1 MPTAATASVPR
12 RPTQN
17 RSTSTYN
24 VWKIMLTSMKLVVLS
39 RWPVSDPVVRSCMVA
54 GIICGQFCAYTGPVI
69 RDVGMVLGWLT
80 PRERWPWL
88 ALVPLVSIGA
98 LIEAGGAL
106 ATFGLLRL
114 VVDPDQVRTA
124 PVVSQVWRAWP
135 VDDPRAVVAT
145 LALGVGVFYLARALF
160 LSWIEW
166 VRHGVIF
173 NSSSAAAERLLARYL
188 AADYLFHVRR
198 RSASLIQPMTRAS
211 DIAFELVAG
220 SAVNILAE
228 AVTIAALALV
238 LLSAAPPITMAAVTI
253 VLAVLVGPI
262 VLMRR
267 SWERVGEAERTLQQQ
282 QLHVLQQSLG
292 AIKDVKVSGRQ
303 PFFEEQFRRVKRDL
317 SRVKQRRSWAA
328 SAARHGV
335 ETTLVLSMLLVVFL
349 VMRESASGSDTVSIL
364 ALFAYTGFRV
374 IPSANRIMLN
384 VGYLREAHPWVAEMD
399 ADMRTLRA
407 PTQRPF
413 SPEPPLLVEALACEE
428 VSFRYDVDA
437 PFALDRVSL
446 TIRRG
451 QSVGIVGV
459 TGAGKST
466 LVDILLGL
474 VAPTSGRVV
483 IDGEPLEGRERAWHR
498 QIGYVSQDVYLLDDS
513 LRRNIAFGIPDG
525 AIDESRLA
533 AAVALARLDEV
544 VAALPQK
551 LETVIGENGVR
562 LSGGQR
568 QRIAIARALYH
579 EPAVLFFDEAT
590 AALDNQTEREVTE
603 AIAAVHG
610 TRTVIAI
617 AHRLSTVKGC
627 DQLIYLKDGRVA
639 GVGTYQEL
647 LGDPG
652 FRQLT

>member
-1 MPTAATASVPR
+1 MR
-12 RPTQN
+12 DIR
-17 RSTSTYN
+17 
-24 VWKIMLTSMKLVVLS
+24 VVLS
-39 RWPVSDPVVRSCMVA
+39 
-54 GIICGQFCAYTGPVI
+54 
-69 RDVGMVLGWLT
+69 WLT
-80 PRERWPWL
+80 RRERWPWL
-88 ALVPLVSIGA
+88 LLVPLVSIGA

-114 VVDPDQVRTA
+114 VVEPELVRTA
-124 PVVSQVWRAWP
+124 PVVSQIWRAWP
-135 VDDPRAVVAT
+135 VDDPRAVVAM
-145 LALGVGVFYLARALF
+145 LALGVGAFYLARGLF
-160 LSWIEW
+160 LSWVEW
-166 VRHGVIF
+166 VRQGVVF
-173 NSSSAAAERLLARYL
+173 TSSSIAAERLLARYL

-211 DIAFELVAG
+211 DVAFELVAG

-238 LLSAAPPITMAAVTI
+238 LLSSAPPITLIAVVI
-253 VLAVLVGPI
+253 VLAVVAGPI
-262 VLMRR
+262 VWTRR
-267 SWERVGEAERTLQQQ
+267 SWERIGETERGLLQQ

-303 PFFEEQFRRVKRDL
+303 PFFEEQFRHVKRDL
-317 SRVKQRRSWAA
+317 SGVKQRRSWAA
-328 SAARHGV
+328 SASRHAV
-335 ETTLVLSMLLVVFL
+335 ETTLVLSMLMVVFL
-349 VMRESASGSDTVSIL
+349 VMRDHASGGDTVSVL

-384 VGYLREAHPWVAEMD
+384 VGYLREAHPWVASMD
-399 ADMRTLRA
+399 EDMRALRA
-407 PTQRPF
+407 PAQRPF
-413 SPEPPLLVEALACEE
+413 SPEPPLLRDAITCDA
-428 VSFRYDVDA
+428 VSFRHADGE
-437 PFALDRVSL
+437 PLALDHVSV

-451 QSVGIVGV
+451 QSVGIVGA

-466 LVDILLGL
+466 LVDVLLGL
-474 VAPTSGRVV
+474 LTPTTGQVLV
-483 IDGEPLEGRERAWHR
+483 DGLPLEGRERTWQR
-498 QIGYVSQDVYLLDDS
+498 QIGYVSQEVYLLDDS

-525 AIDESRLA
+525 AIDEDRLA

-544 VAALPQK
+544 VAVLPQK
-551 LETVIGENGVR
+551 LETVIGEGGAR

-568 QRIAIARALYH
+568 QRVAIARALYH
-579 EPAVLFFDEAT
+579 DPPVLFFDEAT

-617 AHRLSTVKGC
+617 AHRLSTVKAC

-639 GVGTYQEL
+639 GVGTFQEL
-647 LGDPG
+647 LNDPG